1 MTATI
6 RTILGDRPAGELGR
20 CSAHEHVIIDGPWI
34 AAHHRDF
41 LLDDVDAA
49 LVDLGQF
56 KAAGGGWL
64 IDTMPTGAGR
74 HALKLAEAARRSGVA
89 IVCPTGLHLPIY
101 YPDDHPMHSMDREAL
116 AGLFVR
122 EITEAIDDGDGPLPH
137 RAGVIK
143 VAGTQPMTDHQ
154 REAFIAAAEAQHRT
168 GCPIITHTERGAG
181 GLEQAR
187 LLIEH
192 GADPDH
198 IVLSHC
204 DRQPDPRYHRELLAT
219 GVRLEYDAA
228 FRWHDRPGN
237 PTVDLLAALA
247 PEYPG
252 QLMVGMDLARRRYWR
267 GHGGAPGLAWLMTE
281 LPGLLQDAG
290 LRPPQIEWLL
300 ADNPRHAFRFA
311 SHPTPLE
318 QPTP

>member
-1 MTATI
+1 
-6 RTILGDRPAGELGR
+6 
-20 CSAHEHVIIDGPWI
+20 
-34 AAHHRDF
+34 
-41 LLDDVDAA
+41 
-49 LVDLGQF
+49 
-56 KAAGGGWL
+56 
-64 IDTMPTGAGR
+64 
-74 HALKLAEAARRSGVA
+74 
-89 IVCPTGLHLPIY
+89 
-101 YPDDHPMHSMDREAL
+101 
-116 AGLFVR
+116 
-122 EITEAIDDGDGPLPH
+122 
-137 RAGVIK
+137 
-143 VAGTQPMTDHQ
+143 
-154 REAFIAAAEAQHRT
+154 
-168 GCPIITHTERGAG
+168 
-181 GLEQAR
+181 
-187 LLIEH
+187 LIEH

-204 DRQPDPRYHRELLAT
+204 DRQPDPRYHRDLLAT

-228 FRWHDRPGN
+228 FRWHERPGN

-300 ADNPRHAFRFA
+300 ADNPRHAFRLA

-318 QPTP
+318 QTTS